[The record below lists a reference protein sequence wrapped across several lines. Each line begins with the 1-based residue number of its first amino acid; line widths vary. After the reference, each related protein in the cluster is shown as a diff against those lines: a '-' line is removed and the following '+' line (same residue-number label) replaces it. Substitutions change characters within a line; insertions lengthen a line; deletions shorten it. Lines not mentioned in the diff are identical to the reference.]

1 MPVIKETLIML
12 VPEKCPICGGHAQQE
27 EVTETLQGGGNTATL
42 NTSAAV
48 CQLCGERYYSL
59 ETVRRFEEI
68 ETKLKKQDVA
78 EFELV
83 GQSFKVMQM

>member
-1 MPVIKETLIML
+1 M
-12 VPEKCPICGGHAQQE
+12 PEKCPICGGQVHQE